1 MKKHSSI
8 LDRVIHGS
16 ELSSQPLPGVPL
28 IEVMGFSRVLI
39 ENHLCVCSY
48 SLQKIEIRVKSGF
61 VTVGG
66 EGLHLVHMSPDQI
79 VITGSI
85 QQIQLYGESNG

>member
-16 ELSSQPLPGVPL
+16 ELASHPLPSIPL
-28 IEVMGFSRVLI
+28 VEVMGFSRVLI
-39 ENHLCVCSY
+39 ENHECVCSY
-48 SLQKIEIRVKSGF
+48 SLEQIDIRVKSGYIF
-61 VTVGG
+61 VRGL
-66 EGLHLVHMSPDQI
+66 GLHLVHMSPDQI

-85 QQIQLYGESNG
+85 QQIQLHGENNG